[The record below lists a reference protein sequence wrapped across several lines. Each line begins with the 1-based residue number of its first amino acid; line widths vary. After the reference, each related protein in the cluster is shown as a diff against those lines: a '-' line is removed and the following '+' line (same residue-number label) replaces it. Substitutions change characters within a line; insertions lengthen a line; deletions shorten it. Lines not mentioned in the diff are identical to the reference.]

1 MELEL
6 SLMGGSDWVEPVRE
20 LLSGF
25 EQQSSARVSLTY
37 QGWDKAWA
45 GLVRSSLH
53 GHSPAV
59 SEVGTSW
66 VPDLVG
72 MNALYPL
79 PFNLQHDLGGR
90 ANFIPQ
96 SWDSCFLFGNP
107 QLWAVPWV
115 SGTRL
120 IYYRKD
126 LFARAG
132 LDPAEAFS
140 SLENLLAG
148 LARLEQ
154 AGLDC
159 PWVTSTVAT
168 VNTLHLLSSWVW
180 AVGGDFISSN
190 GRQLLFTE
198 PRALAALALFFRMA
212 RHLGAARGEISY
224 PEAIQRFWNG
234 DAALTID
241 GSWLLA
247 TQKASASPLVL
258 ENLGF
263 APLPAPAFVGGSN
276 LVIWTNTVDKDNALR
291 LLHYLIE
298 PRAVLAICRL
308 TGLAP
313 ARLSLLTQTVTG
325 DRAFQAALSR
335 AFATGR
341 SLPNQLFSAML
352 EDKLQHAFGEVWREV
367 LADPEADPL
376 EVLTRHLVP
385 LKERLERVI
394 NS

>member
-20 LLSGF
+20 LLAGF
-25 EQQSSARVSLTY
+25 EQPGSACVKLTY

-53 GHSPAV
+53 GNSPTV

-79 PFNLQHDLGGR
+79 PAALEHELGRR
-90 ANFIPQ
+90 ADFVPQ

-107 QLWAVPWV
+107 QLWAVPWI

-132 LDPAEAFS
+132 LDPLEACA

-154 AGLDC
+154 AGVDY

-168 VNTLHLLSSWVW
+168 VNTLHLIASWVW
-180 AVGGDFISSN
+180 AAGGDFVSQN
-190 GRQLLFTE
+190 GQKLLFAE
-198 PRALAALALFFRMA
+198 PNALAAMALFFRMA
-212 RHLGAARGEISY
+212 RYLGATQAEISY
-224 PEAIQRFWNG
+224 NQAIQRFWNG
-234 DAALTID
+234 EAALTFD
-241 GSWLLA
+241 GSWLYP
-247 TQKASASPLVL
+247 TRKASAAPRVL
-258 ENLGF
+258 ANLGF

-276 LVIWTNTVDKDNALR
+276 LVVWTNTVDKEAALR
-291 LLHYLIE
+291 LLRYLSQ
-298 PRAVLAICRL
+298 PRVVLAICGL
-308 TGLAP
+308 TGLSP
-313 ARLSLLTQTVTG
+313 ARLSLLNQTATG

-352 EDKLQHAFGEVWREV
+352 EDKLQHALGDIWREV
-367 LADPEADPL
+367 LAAPEADPL
-376 EVLTRHLVP
+376 EILTRHLVA